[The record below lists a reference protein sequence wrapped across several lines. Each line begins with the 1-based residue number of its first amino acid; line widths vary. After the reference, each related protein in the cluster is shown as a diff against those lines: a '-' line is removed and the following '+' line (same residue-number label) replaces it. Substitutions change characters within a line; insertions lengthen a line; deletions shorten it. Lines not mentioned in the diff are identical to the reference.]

1 MDQAL
6 GVDDAERAYNSLD
19 VVPEEYPGT
28 RPTKVAQP
36 VLARNAFAPFT
47 QRLPDAV
54 QKNAKFTFI
63 FDEFHDVDHDVT
75 RGGLCRMDCFSRVV
89 LATSWPMLS
98 GRKMRFTG
106 TTVLRVEDGKIA
118 EEIGLDDGVTALQQ
132 LGILKAA

>member
-28 RPTKVAQP
+28 RPIKVAQP

-75 RGGLCRMDCFSRVV
+75 RTGVGHHSLDLTHLVQPKLSEIVVDRFAGLSPEFQ
-89 LATSWPMLS
+89 A
-98 GRKMRFTG
+98 
-106 TTVLRVEDGKIA
+106 
-118 EEIGLDDGVTALQQ
+118 
-132 LGILKAA
+132 